1 MAISRTRL
9 SAKSEIEEAIGRA
22 LEPLATAIEGQR
34 QDMRELRQD
43 MRELRQDMGELRQE
57 MRELREQV
65 QNQRVDRAYREAR
78 QNHRLLVFFLVI
90 VGVHFNLIAVA
101 IGIIL
106 GFN

>member
-9 SAKSEIEEAIGRA
+9 SAKSEMEEAVGQA
-22 LEPLATAIEGQR
+22 LEPLATAVEDLR
-34 QDMRELRQD
+34 QDVRELRQ
-43 MRELRQDMGELRQE
+43 EMGDQRQE

-101 IGIIL
+101 IAIIL